1 VQQVKARILEG
12 KAVAKQ
18 GRGARGDYGS
28 VDSPAGTARQKHM
41 SGGVPGTSSCNPV
54 NSGYAR
60 LPLGN
65 VSSVVVKSFGFR
77 DKEMWVGIAALATP
91 KTVRCGALSAFSAPL
106 TPHCPDVMVIFSSRL
121 SKLSEKFYY

>member
-1 VQQVKARILEG
+1 MQQVKARILEG

-18 GRGARGDYGS
+18 GKGTRGDYGS

-54 NSGYAR
+54 NSGHAG

-77 DKEMWVGIAALATP
+77 DKEAWVGIAALATP
-91 KTVRCGALSAFSAPL
+91 RTGSCGALSN
-106 TPHCPDVMVIFSSRL
+106 I
-121 SKLSEKFYY
+121 EKTREFQKKHLLVLY

>member
-1 VQQVKARILEG
+1 MQQVKARILEG
-12 KAVAKQ
+12 KAVAK
-18 GRGARGDYGS
+18 RGKGTRGDYGS

-54 NSGYAR
+54 NSGYAG

-65 VSSVVVKSFGFR
+65 VSSVAVKSFGFR
-77 DKEMWVGIAALATP
+77 DKETWVGIAALATP
-91 KTVRCGALSAFSAPL
+91 RTVRCGALSTFSVPL
-106 TPHCPDVMVIFSSRL
+106 TSRRPDVTVILSSRL

>member
-1 VQQVKARILEG
+1 MQQVKARILEG
-12 KAVAKQ
+12 KAVAK
-18 GRGARGDYGS
+18 RGKGTRGDYGS

-41 SGGVPGTSSCNPV
+41 SGGVSGTSSCNPV
-54 NSGYAR
+54 NSGYAG

-77 DKEMWVGIAALATP
+77 DKETWVGIAALATP
-91 KTVRCGALSAFSAPL
+91 RTVRCGALSTFSVPL
-106 TPHCPDVMVIFSSRL
+106 TSRRPDVTVILSSRL

>member
-1 VQQVKARILEG
+1 MQQVKARILEG

-18 GRGARGDYGS
+18 GRGTRGDYGS
-28 VDSPAGTARQKHM
+28 VDSPAGTARRKHT

-54 NSGYAR
+54 NSGYAG

-77 DKEMWVGIAALATP
+77 DRGWVGIANLATP
-91 KTVRCGALSAFSAPL
+91 RTVRYGVLSTFSAPL
-106 TPHCPDVMVIFSSRL
+106 TSHRPDVMVILSLRL
-121 SKLSEKFYY
+121 SNLNEKFYY